1 MFTPFFVGAEVLFQ
15 KIWEKEDFQN
25 DKKQK

>member
-1 MFTPFFVGAEVLFQ
+1 MFTTFFVGAKVLFQ